1 MTESLT
7 VRHAKFVVYHPWR
20 VLLLLL
26 LIVMAAASG
35 GRFIEFT
42 NDYRVFF
49 SEDNPELNA
58 FEAMQDIYTK
68 TDNVLFVIAPK
79 RGDVFNAETL
89 ALVSEMTEQSWQTP
103 YSTRVDSI
111 TNFQHTVAAVDDL
124 LVGDLVPAS
133 ADLSLEFIDFVRD
146 VALNEPILINRLVSP
161 RAHVTGINVTVQ
173 LPGKSLDE
181 VPETANFARAI
192 AQEMMLKYPNH
203 EIHST
208 GLAMMNNAFGEMSQK
223 DMATLV
229 PSMFLTIIVVL
240 GVLLRSFSA
249 TFVSIFMVFSTIMFA
264 MGLMGWLGWKL
275 TPASAGAPTILM
287 TMAVADTVH
296 LLVTFLHNTRRGHN
310 KAVAMLNS
318 LRVNFQPIF
327 ITSITTA
334 IGFLSM
340 NFSDVPPFQDLGNV
354 VAMGV
359 MFAFVLSVTVLP
371 AMMMLM
377 PIRIKVQEETDSH
390 LMVRFALGVVNRRGP
405 LLLGMGLLAVS
416 IIAFLPQ
423 NTLDDQFVEYFDETV
438 EFRQATDFSSEN
450 LSGIYTLQ
458 YSMDQGSSGGV
469 SDPAFLQSVDRFS
482 NWLRTQPEV
491 MHVQTISD
499 TFKRLNK
506 NMHGDNPA
514 YYRLPESREL
524 AAQYLLLYELS
535 LPYGLDLND
544 QIDVDKAQT
553 RINVTL
559 ENLHTNEMLAI
570 ETRVAE
576 WLGQNL
582 PELSYTAASP
592 SLMFAHIGERNVSSM
607 LLGTTLA
614 LIVISF
620 ILVLALRSARIGL
633 LSLAPNLI
641 PAGMAF
647 GLWGMLVGQ
656 VGMSLS
662 VVAGMTLGIVVDDTV
677 HFLSKYL
684 RARRENNLNA
694 EQAVH
699 YAFKTVGIALWV
711 TSLVLILGFLVLS
724 QSHFSLNSDM
734 GMMAAMTIA
743 IALIMDF
750 LFLPPLLMKLEGKKD
765 A

>member
-1 MTESLT
+1 
-7 VRHAKFVVYHPWR
+7 
-20 VLLLLL
+20 
-26 LIVMAAASG
+26 
-35 GRFIEFT
+35 
-42 NDYRVFF
+42 
-49 SEDNPELNA
+49 
-58 FEAMQDIYTK
+58 
-68 TDNVLFVIAPK
+68 
-79 RGDVFNAETL
+79 
-89 ALVSEMTEQSWQTP
+89 
-103 YSTRVDSI
+103 
-111 TNFQHTVAAVDDL
+111 
-124 LVGDLVPAS
+124 
-133 ADLSLEFIDFVRD
+133 
-146 VALNEPILINRLVSP
+146 
-161 RAHVTGINVTVQ
+161 
-173 LPGKSLDE
+173 
-181 VPETANFARAI
+181 
-192 AQEMMLKYPNH
+192 
-203 EIHST
+203 
-208 GLAMMNNAFGEMSQK
+208 MSQK

-229 PSMFLTIIVVL
+229 PLMFLTIIVVL

-249 TFVSIFMVFSTIMFA
+249 TFVSIFMIFSTIMFA

-296 LLVTFLHNTRRGHN
+296 LLVTFLHNMRRGHN

-405 LLLGMGLLAVS
+405 LLFGMGLLAVS

-469 SDPAFLQSVDRFS
+469 SDPAFLQSVERFS

-524 AAQYLLLYELS
+524 AAQYLLLY
-535 LPYGLDLND
+535 
-544 QIDVDKAQT
+544 
-553 RINVTL
+553 
-559 ENLHTNEMLAI
+559 
-570 ETRVAE
+570 
-576 WLGQNL
+576 
-582 PELSYTAASP
+582 
-592 SLMFAHIGERNVSSM
+592 
-607 LLGTTLA
+607 
-614 LIVISF
+614 
-620 ILVLALRSARIGL
+620 
-633 LSLAPNLI
+633 
-641 PAGMAF
+641 
-647 GLWGMLVGQ
+647 
-656 VGMSLS
+656 
-662 VVAGMTLGIVVDDTV
+662 
-677 HFLSKYL
+677 
-684 RARRENNLNA
+684 
-694 EQAVH
+694 
-699 YAFKTVGIALWV
+699 
-711 TSLVLILGFLVLS
+711 
-724 QSHFSLNSDM
+724 
-734 GMMAAMTIA
+734 
-743 IALIMDF
+743 
-750 LFLPPLLMKLEGKKD
+750 
-765 A
+765 

>member
-111 TNFQHTVAAVDDL
+111 TNFQHTVAAADDL

-181 VPETANFARAI
+181 VPETANFARAL

-229 PSMFLTIIVVL
+229 PLMFLTIIVVL

-249 TFVSIFMVFSTIMFA
+249 TFVSIFMIFSTIMFA

-296 LLVTFLHNTRRGHN
+296 LLVTFLHNMRRGHN

-469 SDPAFLQSVDRFS
+469 SDPAFLQSVERFS

-592 SLMFAHIGERNVSSM
+592 ALMFAHIGERNVSSM

>member
-111 TNFQHTVAAVDDL
+111 TNFQHTVAAADDL

-181 VPETANFARAI
+181 VPETANFARAL

-229 PSMFLTIIVVL
+229 PLMFLTIIVVL

-249 TFVSIFMVFSTIMFA
+249 TFVSIFMIFSTIMFA

-296 LLVTFLHNTRRGHN
+296 LLVTFLHNMRRGHN

-438 EFRQATDFSSEN
+438 EFRQGLIFLVKTFLVFTRCNILWIKEAVA
-450 LSGIYTLQ
+450 
-458 YSMDQGSSGGV
+458 V
-469 SDPAFLQSVDRFS
+469 SVIRPSY
-482 NWLRTQPEV
+482 N
-491 MHVQTISD
+491 
-499 TFKRLNK
+499 RLN
-506 NMHGDNPA
+506 DF
-514 YYRLPESREL
+514 
-524 AAQYLLLYELS
+524 
-535 LPYGLDLND
+535 
-544 QIDVDKAQT
+544 QI
-553 RINVTL
+553 
-559 ENLHTNEMLAI
+559 
-570 ETRVAE
+570 
-576 WLGQNL
+576 G
-582 PELSYTAASP
+582 
-592 SLMFAHIGERNVSSM
+592 
-607 LLGTTLA
+607 
-614 LIVISF
+614 
-620 ILVLALRSARIGL
+620 
-633 LSLAPNLI
+633 
-641 PAGMAF
+641 
-647 GLWGMLVGQ
+647 
-656 VGMSLS
+656 
-662 VVAGMTLGIVVDDTV
+662 
-677 HFLSKYL
+677 
-684 RARRENNLNA
+684 
-694 EQAVH
+694 
-699 YAFKTVGIALWV
+699 
-711 TSLVLILGFLVLS
+711 
-724 QSHFSLNSDM
+724 
-734 GMMAAMTIA
+734 
-743 IALIMDF
+743 
-750 LFLPPLLMKLEGKKD
+750 
-765 A
+765 